1 MISQT
6 AEYALR
12 AVTFLADHTA
22 AQTAEAIAKGTKV
35 PVGYL
40 AKILQGLVRSGL
52 VTSQRG
58 LYGGFVLARPPK
70 ELSIHDVV
78 QAVAPLLRIERCPLG
93 IAGHGTNLCPLHRS
107 LDNAM
112 ATVEQAFRR
121 LTIHALLNQTHG
133 SHPLCSFPHPE
144 VPA

>member
-12 AVTFLADHTA
+12 AVTYLADHAA
-22 AQTAEAIAKGTKV
+22 AQTAEAIAQGTKV

-40 AKILQGLVRSGL
+40 AKVLQGLVRSGL

-58 LYGGFVLARPPK
+58 LHGGFTLARPAK
-70 ELSIHDVV
+70 ELAIYDVV
-78 QAVAPLLRIERCPLG
+78 QAVDPIVRIAHCPLG

-112 ATVEQAFRR
+112 ATVEQTFRR
-121 LTIHALLNQTHG
+121 LTIHALLSQAHG
-133 SHPLCSFPHPE
+133 SHPLCGFPRSE